1 MGYKSQML
9 NEIEKY
15 NLKVDKEKI
24 LLAYEF
30 AKEAHTGQIRKSGD
44 QYIMHPV
51 EVAKILISMKM
62 DTDTIVAGLLHDVV
76 EDTLIAIIDI
86 KCDFGENVAH
96 LVEGVTK
103 LKKLPGGT
111 HTQAENI
118 RKMIVAMAKDVRV
131 VIIKLADRLHNM
143 RTLKHMRE
151 DKQKRIANET
161 LKIFAPLAHRMG
173 MAKIKWELE
182 DLSLYY
188 LEPKKYRQLVEMVSL
203 KRKEREEYTNKITE
217 IINEKLLKY
226 NIDGEVTGRP
236 KHFYSI
242 YKKMYEK
249 GKRFEDIY
257 DLIAMRVIVETE
269 EECYHILGIVHNLWT
284 PVPGR
289 FKDYIAVPKSNG
301 YQSIHTT
308 IVGEKG
314 NFVEIQIRTSEMH
327 RIAEEGIA
335 AHWKY
340 KEKVTTN
347 KSDNIYSW
355 LRKILEWQQEEDD
368 SEIFIQAVTGD
379 ILSEEVFIFT
389 PEGDVIELPKGA
401 TPLDFAF
408 HIHTQVGFKCI
419 GAKVNHKIVP
429 INYKLENGD
438 KVEIIT
444 SKTPKAPGKDW
455 INIVATHSAKSK
467 IRRWFKYKEFDE
479 KAEEGKNI
487 LEKELLNY
495 GIKIK
500 KLEEEKEIQT
510 FLKKHRIDR
519 IEELFYQIATGK
531 TSIEAVISNFDIGD
545 KQEDIQKIIVKKEKK
560 QKSTSG
566 VIIEGIDNVVIR
578 FAKCC
583 TPVPGDEISGY
594 ITKGAGIAI
603 HRSDCK
609 NFESL
614 KKRNSERIIEVRW
627 DDEDTKTSH
636 YIVKFNVI
644 VADRPNILNEILQI
658 ISDKRIN
665 IVGLSSVS
673 FTDGGENF
681 GNVQLSVE
689 ITDMEQYKRLEVRIK
704 YLPDVIRMKRQ

>member
-1 MGYKSQML
+1 MGYKSQIL
-9 NEIEKY
+9 REIEKY
-15 NLKVDKEKI
+15 TLKVDTEKI

-30 AKEAHTGQIRKSGD
+30 AKEAHLDQKRKSGD
-44 QYIMHPV
+44 PYIMHPV
-51 EVAKILISMKM
+51 EVAKILITMKM

-76 EDTLIAIIDI
+76 EDTLITIIDI
-86 KCDFGENVAH
+86 KCNFGENVAH

-111 HTQAENI
+111 QTQAENI

-188 LEPKKYRQLVEMVSL
+188 LEPKKYRELVEMVAF
-203 KRKEREEYTNKITE
+203 KRKVREEYTNKITKILNQKIE
-217 IINEKLLKY
+217 QYKIN
-226 NIDGEVTGRP
+226 GEVTGRP

-249 GKRFEDIY
+249 GKKFQDIY

-340 KEKVTTN
+340 KEKVTNT

-389 PEGDVIELPKGA
+389 PKGDVLELPKGA

-429 INYKLENGD
+429 IDYKLQNGD

-444 SKTPKAPGKDW
+444 TKTPKAPGKDW

-479 KAEEGKNI
+479 KAEEGRNI
-487 LEKELLNY
+487 LEKELANH

-500 KLEEEKEIQT
+500 KCEEEKEIQT
-510 FLKKHRIDR
+510 FLKKHRIAK

-531 TSIEAVISNFDIGD
+531 TSTEAVLSNFEINKKD
-545 KQEDIQKIIVKKEKK
+545 ENIQKNLIKKEKK

-566 VIIEGIDNVVIR
+566 VIIEGIDNIVIR

-603 HRSDCK
+603 HRNDCK

-614 KKRNSERIIEVRW
+614 KERNPERIINVRW
-627 DDEDTKTSH
+627 DDENTNISH
-636 YIVKFNVI
+636 YTVKFNVI
-644 VADRPNILNEILQI
+644 VTDRPNILNEILQI

-673 FTDGGENF
+673 FKDGGKNF
-681 GNVQLSVE
+681 GNIQLSVE
-689 ITDMEQYKRLEVRIK
+689 IT
-704 YLPDVIRMKRQ
+704 